1 MVDVNWD
8 LALGDQSLSEHEL
21 LQLAE
26 SKTNLVQIKGEW
38 VHIDNQQAEIAL
50 KELENRRKNDRYLTP
65 TDLLRIT
72 AEIGTG
78 DSNSEFEAAL
88 LSPETQTADDWLTK
102 LIDGLPDTDLTE
114 ENESSTFQGSLRPYQ
129 RRALSWL
136 QFLSRIGL
144 GGCLA
149 DDMGLGKTPT
159 ALAHIQLRTTD
170 KPNLVICPLSVVH
183 NWEQEASHFT
193 PNLNVLIPVSY
204 THLTLPTILLV

>member
-1 MVDVNWD
+1 MVDVDWD
-8 LALGDQSLSEHEL
+8 LALGDQSLSEDEL

-38 VHIDNQQAEIAL
+38 VHIDNRQAEIAL
-50 KELENRRKNDRYLTP
+50 KELENRRENDRYLSP

-78 DSNSEFEAAL
+78 ESDSEFEAAL
-88 LSPETQTADDWLTK
+88 VSSGTHTADSWLTK
-102 LIDGLPDTDLTE
+102 LLDGLPDIDLTE
-114 ENESSTFQGSLRPYQ
+114 ENESSAFNGSLRPYQ

-149 DDMGLGKTPT
+149 DDMGLGK
-159 ALAHIQLRTTD
+159 HQL
-170 KPNLVICPLSVVH
+170 H
-183 NWEQEASHFT
+183 
-193 PNLNVLIPVSY
+193 
-204 THLTLPTILLV
+204 